1 VSDDA
6 ELRDEIDQVERQAF
20 RTVELGSRAIA
31 IAVAVFVLL
40 IGAVLPWMNGASG
53 IEVLLGAGD
62 ATGRASWVPRLFAA
76 TSLGFGVLASA
87 LTLMTR
93 RWALTWV
100 CALGGWFACVDG
112 LLAIWSRQSSG
123 GNLGIGL
130 VIAVIAMV
138 AIASQWFRVASSRR

>member
-1 VSDDA
+1 MSDDA